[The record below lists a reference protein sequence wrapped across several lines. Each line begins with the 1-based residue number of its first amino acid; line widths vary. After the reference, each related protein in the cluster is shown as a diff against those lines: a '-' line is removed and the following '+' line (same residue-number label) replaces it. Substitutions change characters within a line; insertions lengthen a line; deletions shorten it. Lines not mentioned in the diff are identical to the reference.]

1 MSTTS
6 FIAEPRLTVPLATAG
21 CSGYAPHPPQTSGA
35 RRPWKPWQRVLFRVA
50 FPFFVLMSIPTDF
63 GWYKNLLTIDWLH
76 GHYRDVY
83 DIARFSPTLFLRGGA
98 EDGTPALLG
107 YDKWFIALGIALL
120 AGLVWTLLE
129 RKREEYDVL
138 YYWLRVIVRFRAGIG
153 IIGFGF
159 TKVFPTQMP
168 YPSIGLL
175 NSDFGDM
182 TAQKIFW
189 LQIGIVPWYQVFTG
203 VVETLAGVML
213 FFRRTTFLGAALLLG
228 ALGDIVFVNFAYDG
242 GVHVYS
248 SYFVLLAAFLMIQDV
263 PNLYNLLIRERY
275 TVPQHYYPTFR
286 ATWLR
291 FTRLGLKVTTIG
303 IFLVYL
309 TYLEYLNFTYDPYKQ
324 PAQKGIAELRG
335 LYNVSEFRLNGQVLP
350 YSPLDSVRW
359 QQVTFEKWTSF
370 TYKVNR
376 AHKLDLSN
384 GGGSPMR
391 DINRTFETTG
401 LAGGQRVFYYD
412 ADPQTLTLY
421 LQSKVRTGKD
431 QRGRRQLGQPTEK
444 ATAQVRGSSIP
455 AGHSNGYGGDY
466 GGSYV
471 GGKETEQQAKY
482 QASLANWISPDA
494 LVRIGD
500 ETRKIDARALSTRRE
515 RGIKAEQKPEKRD
528 RMTLTYTTA
537 DGGKHIVLR
546 GLNERKDSL
555 YVVLDRV
562 DRKYTLSESTL
573 SAGRY

>member
-6 FIAEPRLTVPLATAG
+6 FTVAPAPDTLIAPATR
-21 CSGYAPHPPQTSGA
+21 SGYAPPTKATANRQ
-35 RRPWKPWQRVLFRVA
+35 PWKPWQRVLFRVA
-50 FPFFVLMSIPTDF
+50 FPFFVLMSLPSDL
-63 GWYKNLLTIDWLH
+63 GWYKNLFTIDWLH

-83 DIARFSPTLFLRGGA
+83 DIARFSPTFFLRGGA

-107 YDKWFIALGIALL
+107 YDKWFIALGISLVI
-120 AGLVWTLLE
+120 GLIWTLLS
-129 RKREEYDVL
+129 RKKEEYEVL

-168 YPSIGLL
+168 YPSLGLL

-203 VVETLAGVML
+203 VVEVLAGAML

-248 SYFVLLAAFLMIQDV
+248 SYFVLLAAFLMVQDI
-263 PNLYNLLIRERY
+263 PNLYNLLIREQY
-275 TVPQHYYPTFR
+275 TVPQHYHPTFR
-286 ATWLR
+286 ESWLR
-291 FTRLGLKVTTIG
+291 FTRLGLKVATFG

-309 TYLEYLNFTYDPYKQ
+309 TYLEYLNFTFDPYKQ
-324 PAQKGIAELRG
+324 PAQKGITELRG
-335 LYNVSEFRLNGQVLP
+335 LYNVAEFRLNGQVLP
-350 YSPLDSVRW
+350 YTPLDSVRW
-359 QQVTFEKWTSF
+359 QQATFEKWTSF

-376 AHKLDLSN
+376 PHKLDLSN
-384 GGGSPMR
+384 GGGAAMR

-412 ADPQTLTLY
+412 ADPQTRTLY

-431 QRGRRQLGQPTEK
+431 ERGRRREQEK

-455 AGHSNGYGGDY
+455 ASHSNGYGGDY

-471 GGKETEQQAKY
+471 GGKEAQQQAQY
-482 QASLANWISPDA
+482 QASLASWISLEAQD
-494 LVRIGD
+494 RIGD
-500 ETRKIDARALSTRRE
+500 ETQKIDARALSTRRQ
-515 RGIKAEQKPEKRD
+515 RGIKAEQKPEQRD
-528 RMTLTYTTA
+528 RMTLTYRTT
-537 DGGKHIVLR
+537 DGGRHVVLR

-555 YVVLDRV
+555 YVVLERV

-573 SAGRY
+573 SAGQY

>member
-1 MSTTS
+1 MAPTSLTAPLPTT
-6 FIAEPRLTVPLATAG
+6 AAPATDA
-21 CSGYAPHPPQTSGA
+21 SV
-35 RRPWKPWQRVLFRVA
+35 RRPWKPYQRILFRIA
-50 FPFFVLMSIPTDF
+50 FPFFVLMSLPSDF
-63 GWYKNLLTIDWLH
+63 GWYKNLFTIDWLH

-83 DIARFSPTLFLRGGA
+83 DIARFSPTFFLPGGA
-98 EDGTPALLG
+98 EGGAPALLG
-107 YDKWFIALGIALL
+107 YDKWFVALGIALVI
-120 AGLVWTLLE
+120 GIIWTLVD
-129 RKREEYDVL
+129 RKREEYEVL

-203 VVETLAGVML
+203 LVETLAGVLL

-248 SYFVLLAAFLMIQDV
+248 SYFVLLAAFLMIQDI
-263 PNLYNLLIRERY
+263 PNLYNLLIKEQY
-275 TVPQHYYPTFR
+275 TVPHHYYPRFR
-286 ATWLR
+286 EAWLR
-291 FTRLGLKVTTIG
+291 YTRLGLKTATIG

-309 TYLEYLNFTYDPYKQ
+309 TYLEYENFTYDPYKQ
-324 PAQKGIAELRG
+324 PAQKGVAALRG
-335 LYNVSEFRLNGQVLP
+335 LYNVTEFRLNGQTIP

-359 QQVTFEKWTSF
+359 QQATFEKWTTL

-376 AHKLDLSN
+376 PLKLDLSN

-412 ADPQTLTLY
+412 ADTIDHTLY
-421 LQSKVRTGKD
+421 LQSKIRTGND
-431 QRGRRQLGQPTEK
+431 RRGRRNRDE
-444 ATAQVRGSSIP
+444 AVAQKRVPKGSSI
-455 AGHSNGYGGDY
+455 AAAHTNGYGGDF
-466 GGSYV
+466 GGSYL
-471 GGKETEQQAKY
+471 GGNDAERQAKY
-482 QASLANWISPDA
+482 QASLAEWISPTA
-494 LVRIGD
+494 LAHIGD
-500 ETRKIDARALSTRRE
+500 ETAKINPSAYSTRRV
-515 RGIKAEQKPEKRD
+515 RGVKAEQRPEKRD
-528 RMTLTYTTA
+528 HMILTYQAT
-537 DGGKHIVLR
+537 DDGKHVVLR
-546 GLNERKDSL
+546 GLNEKKDSL

-573 SAGRY
+573 SAGQY

>member
-6 FIAEPRLTVPLATAG
+6 LPAEPRPDVPADPTGRPGSAFPAAASAG
-21 CSGYAPHPPQTSGA
+21 

-50 FPFFVLMSIPTDF
+50 FPFFVLLSIPTDF
-63 GWYKNLLTIDWLH
+63 GWYKNLFTIDWLH

-83 DIARFSPTLFLRGGA
+83 DIARFSPSFFLRGGA
-98 EDGTPALLG
+98 EGRAPALLG
-107 YDKWFIALGIALL
+107 YGNWFVALGLALL
-120 AGLVWTLLE
+120 IGLVWTLLE

-153 IIGFGF
+153 IIGFAF

-168 YPSIGLL
+168 YPSIGVL

-203 VVETLAGVML
+203 VVELLAGTLL

-248 SYFVLLAAFLMIQDV
+248 SYFVLLAAFLLVQDV
-263 PNLYNLLIRERY
+263 PNLHNLLIREQY
-275 TVPQHYYPTFR
+275 TVPHHYYPQFKEG
-286 ATWLR
+286 WLR
-291 FTRLGLKVTTIG
+291 FTRLGLKVATIG

-309 TYLEYLNFTYDPYKQ
+309 TYLEYLNFTFDPYKQ
-324 PAQKGIAELRG
+324 PAQKGITELRG
-335 LYNVSEFRLNGQVLP
+335 LYHVAEFRLNGQVLP

-359 QQVTFEKWTSF
+359 QQATFEKWTSF

-376 AHKLDLSN
+376 THKLDLSN

-412 ADPQTLTLY
+412 ADPQTHTLY
-421 LQSKVRTGKD
+421 LQSKVLTGKK
-431 QRGRRQLGQPTEK
+431 GRRGQPEQSADKT
-444 ATAQVRGSSIP
+444 TAQVRGSSIP
-455 AGHSNGYGGDY
+455 ASHSNGYGGDY

-471 GGKETEQQAKY
+471 GGKEAEQQAKY
-482 QASLANWISPDA
+482 QASLAGWIRPAA
-494 LVRIGD
+494 LARIGD
-500 ETRKIDARALSTRRE
+500 ETRKIDPRALSTRRV
-515 RGIKAEQKPEKRD
+515 RGIRAEQKPEQRD
-528 RMTLTYTTA
+528 RMTLTYHAT
-537 DGGKHIVLR
+537 DGGRHVVLR
-546 GLNERKDSL
+546 GLNERQDSL

-562 DRKYTLSESTL
+562 DRTYTLSESTL
-573 SAGRY
+573 SAGQY

>member
-1 MSTTS
+1 MSVTS
-6 FIAEPRLTVPLATAG
+6 FTAQPRPDVPLATAG
-21 CSGYAPHPPQTSGA
+21 RSGYAPPIKTALA
-35 RRPWKPWQRVLFRVA
+35 RRPWQPWQRVLFRVA
-50 FPFFVLMSIPTDF
+50 FPFFILLSLPSDL

-83 DIARFSPTLFLRGGA
+83 DIARFSPSFFLRGGGGEGGA
-98 EDGTPALLG
+98 PALLG
-107 YDKWFIALGIALL
+107 YGNWFIALGVALL
-120 AGLVWTLLE
+120 IGLVWTLLS
-129 RKREEYDVL
+129 RKQQEYEVL

-203 VVETLAGVML
+203 VVELLAGTLL

-248 SYFVLLAAFLMIQDV
+248 SYFVLLAAFLLVQDV
-263 PNLYNLLIRERY
+263 PNLYNLLIREQY
-275 TVPQHYYPTFR
+275 TVPQHYYPQFR
-286 ATWLR
+286 AAWLR
-291 FTRLGLKVTTIG
+291 FTRLGLKVATIG

-324 PAQKGIAELRG
+324 PAQKGITELRG
-335 LYNVSEFRLNGQVLP
+335 FYNVTEFQLNGRVLP
-350 YSPLDSVRW
+350 YSPLDSMRW
-359 QQVTFEKWTSF
+359 QQATFEKWTSF

-376 AHKLDLSN
+376 PHKLDLSN

-412 ADPQTLTLY
+412 ADPQTHTLY
-421 LQSKVRTGKD
+421 LQSKVLTGKE
-431 QRGRRQLGQPTEK
+431 GRRGQAREK
-444 ATAQVRGSSIP
+444 PGANSSAQ
-455 AGHSNGYGGDY
+455 
-466 GGSYV
+466 
-471 GGKETEQQAKY
+471 Y
-482 QASLANWISPDA
+482 QASLAGWIPA
-494 LVRIGD
+494 AAQARIGD
-500 ETRKIDARALSTRRE
+500 ETYKINPAALSTRRE
-515 RGIKAEQKPEKRD
+515 RGIKTEQKPEQRD
-528 RMTLTYTTA
+528 RMTLTYHTT
-537 DGGKHIVLR
+537 DGGRRVVLR

-555 YVVLDRV
+555 YVVLTRV
-562 DRKYTLSESTL
+562 DHKYTLSESTL
-573 SAGRY
+573 SAGQY

>member
-6 FIAEPRLTVPLATAG
+6 FVAQPTPTVPVATADR
-21 CSGYAPHPPQTSGA
+21 SGYAPPPAKATPA

-50 FPFFVLMSIPTDF
+50 FPFFILMSLPSDL
-63 GWYKNLLTIDWLH
+63 GWYKNLASIDWLH

-83 DIARFSPTLFLRGGA
+83 DLARFSPSFFLKGGGEGGA
-98 EDGTPALLG
+98 PALLG
-107 YDKWFIALGIALL
+107 YGNWFIALGLALL
-120 AGLVWTLLE
+120 IGLVWTLLA
-129 RKREEYDVL
+129 RKREEYEVL

-203 VVETLAGVML
+203 VVELLAGVLL

-248 SYFVLLAAFLMIQDV
+248 SYFVLLAAFLLVQDV

-275 TVPQHYYPTFR
+275 TVPYHYYPRFKE
-286 ATWLR
+286 TWLR
-291 FTRLGLKVTTIG
+291 FTRLGLKVATIG

-309 TYLEYLNFTYDPYKQ
+309 TYLEYLNFTFDPYKQ
-324 PAQKGIAELRG
+324 PAQKGVAELRG
-335 LYNVSEFRLNGQVLP
+335 LYNVAEFRLNGRVLP

-359 QQVTFEKWTSF
+359 QQATFEKWTSF

-376 AHKLDLSN
+376 AHQLDLSN

-412 ADPQTLTLY
+412 ADPQTHTLY
-421 LQSKVRTGKD
+421 LQSKVLTGKA
-431 QRGRRQLGQPTEK
+431 GRRGQARAKLEDN
-444 ATAQVRGSSIP
+444 AQVR
-455 AGHSNGYGGDY
+455 YR
-466 GGSYV
+466 
-471 GGKETEQQAKY
+471 
-482 QASLANWISPDA
+482 ASLASWIPADA
-494 LVRIGD
+494 QARIGD
-500 ETRKIDARALSTRRE
+500 ETHAIHPAAWSTRRE
-515 RGIKAEQKPEKRD
+515 RGIKTEQKPEQRD
-528 RMTLTYTTA
+528 RMTLTYRTT
-537 DGGKHIVLR
+537 DGGRHVVLR
-546 GLNERKDSL
+546 GLIEQKDSL
-555 YVVLDRV
+555 YVVLSRV
-562 DRKYTLSESTL
+562 DRTYTLSESAL
-573 SAGRY
+573 SAGQYETVEQPR

>member
-6 FIAEPRLTVPLATAG
+6 FTVAPAPDTLIAPATR
-21 CSGYAPHPPQTSGA
+21 SGYAPPTKATANRQ
-35 RRPWKPWQRVLFRVA
+35 PWKPWQRVLFRVA
-50 FPFFVLMSIPTDF
+50 FPFFVLMSLPSDL
-63 GWYKNLLTIDWLH
+63 GWYKNLFTIDWLH

-83 DIARFSPTLFLRGGA
+83 DIARFSPTFFLRGGA

-107 YDKWFIALGIALL
+107 YDKWFIALGISLVI
-120 AGLVWTLLE
+120 GLIWTLLS
-129 RKREEYDVL
+129 RKKEEYEVL

-168 YPSIGLL
+168 YPSLGLL

-203 VVETLAGVML
+203 VVEVLAGAML

-248 SYFVLLAAFLMIQDV
+248 SYFVLLAAFLMVQDI
-263 PNLYNLLIRERY
+263 PNLYNLLIREQY

-286 ATWLR
+286 ENWLR
-291 FTRLGLKVTTIG
+291 FTRLGLKVATFG
-303 IFLVYL
+303 IFLGYL
-309 TYLEYLNFTYDPYKQ
+309 TYLEYLNFTFDPYKQ

-335 LYNVSEFRLNGQVLP
+335 LYNVAEFRLNGQVLP

-359 QQVTFEKWTSF
+359 QQATFEKWTSF

-376 AHKLDLSN
+376 PHKLDLSN
-384 GGGSPMR
+384 GGGAAMR

-412 ADPQTLTLY
+412 ADPQTRTLY

-431 QRGRRQLGQPTEK
+431 ERGRRREQEK

-455 AGHSNGYGGDY
+455 ASHSNGYGGDY

-471 GGKETEQQAKY
+471 GGKEAQQQAQY
-482 QASLANWISPDA
+482 QASLASWISLEAQD
-494 LVRIGD
+494 RIGD
-500 ETRKIDARALSTRRE
+500 ETQKIDARALSTRRQ
-515 RGIKAEQKPEKRD
+515 RGIKAEQKPEQRD
-528 RMTLTYTTA
+528 RMTLTYRTT
-537 DGGKHIVLR
+537 DGGRHVVLR
-546 GLNERKDSL
+546 GLNEWKDSL
-555 YVVLDRV
+555 YVVLERV

-573 SAGRY
+573 SAGQY